1 MACKTSGT
9 LYMIP
14 FEIALSRSTN
24 AYNITTTAW
33 LVGVLGPDV
42 RYRLDPDT
50 NYTSLDRMTSAD
62 INGYFSKAY
71 TLAQAY
77 GVKIGYSTF
86 SDQTGVGISS
96 LAWTVA
102 TTYSDSSL

>member
-14 FEIALSRSTN
+14 FEIAN
-24 AYNITTTAW
+24 YNGVANAW
-33 LVGVLGPDV
+33 LVKSLGPDV

-50 NYTSLDRMTSAD
+50 NYTSLDHITSAD
-62 INGYFSKAY
+62 INGYYSKAY
-71 TLAQAY
+71 TLAEAY
-77 GVKIGYSTF
+77 GVKIGYSTI
-86 SDQTGVGISS
+86 SSQTGVGISS

-102 TTYSDSSL
+102 TYYS

>member
-14 FEIALSRSTN
+14 FKIAYSV
-24 AYNITTTAW
+24 TANTW
-33 LVGVLGPDV
+33 LVGELGPDV

-50 NYTSLDRMTSAD
+50 NYTSLDHMTSAD
-62 INGYFSKAY
+62 INGYYSKAY

-77 GVKIGYSTF
+77 GVKIGYSNI

-102 TTYSDSSL
+102 TNYS